1 VTGSYA
7 RSGLAA
13 ALTSATYDDANQIAT
28 FGGTT
33 FAYDENGN
41 LTNDG
46 AKTYGWNSRDEL
58 ISVSG
63 GTSSSFAY
71 DATGRRRSKTIGST
85 TTQFLYDDFNPI
97 QELSAGSPIANFLVG
112 LAADEYFTRA
122 DTSGSRDFL
131 TDVLES
137 TVALASSAG
146 IVQTEYTYEPFGGTI
161 ASGATTSNAF
171 GFTGRELD
179 TSDLYF
185 YRGRYYDARLQRFL
199 NEDPIEFFGG
209 DPDLYV
215 YVHNNPTTNIDPF
228 GLCTPCAGAVA
239 GGTVA
244 GPPGAVV
251 GAIGGVI
258 AGAVIADMITDV
270 IRSSTLGGDDPA
282 FNSPEALADAIREAQ
297 RVLSDP
303 NASARDRS
311 RAAARLKELQ
321 RVRSKSKHGADKD
334 PGGGRGGG
342 PGSGGASGGKGGK
355 GGGKGGGPGAGPGR
369 GGSAG
374 TGAVVLAGRKT

>member
-1 VTGSYA
+1 M
-7 RSGLAA
+7 
-13 ALTSATYDDANQIAT
+13 
-28 FGGTT
+28 
-33 FAYDENGN
+33 
-41 LTNDG
+41 
-46 AKTYGWNSRDEL
+46 
-58 ISVSG
+58 ISI
-63 GTSSSFAY
+63 
-71 DATGRRRSKTIGST
+71 RSKNVCWVPDCHR
-85 TTQFLYDDFNPI
+85 L
-97 QELSAGSPIANFLVG
+97 AG
-112 LAADEYFTRA
+112 LAADEYFRLA
-122 DTSGSRDFL
+122 DTAGSRDVV
-131 TDVLES
+131 TDVLGS
-137 TVALASSAG
+137 TVALTSSAG

-161 ASGATTSNAF
+161 ANGATSSNAF

-185 YRGRYYDARLQRFL
+185 YRGRYYDPRLQRFL

-209 DPDLYV
+209 DTDLYV
-215 YVHNNPTTNIDPF
+215 YVRNNPTTNIDPF

-239 GGTVA
+239 GGTLA

-258 AGAVIADMITDV
+258 AGAVIADMITEV

-311 RAAARLKELQ
+311 RAAARLKELP

-342 PGSGGASGGKGGK
+342 PGSGGAGAGKGGR
-355 GGGKGGGPGAGPGR
+355 GGGKGGGLGGGPGR
-369 GGSAG
+369 AGSTG
-374 TGAVVLAGRKT
+374 TGALVLAVGKLRHTATMAT